1 MSSVGITT
9 YLSDYQA
16 PDFKIITTE
25 LNFNLQD
32 EYTEVTAQLQ
42 IKRTNSSLAPL
53 KLHGQQLNLISIAL
67 DGTPLSIGQYAVD
80 DEFLTINELPDNFL
94 LSTCVRIE
102 PHKNTALEGLYRS
115 RTMYCTQCEAE
126 GFRKI
131 TYYLDRPDA
140 MSSFAT
146 RIEADKTL
154 YPVLLSNGNLIAQGE
169 LPQGRHFATWQ
180 DPFKKP
186 AYLFALVAGDLSV
199 VEDSFTTASGRD
211 VALKIFVEA
220 KDVDKCS
227 HAMLSLKNAMRWD
240 EQVYGREYD
249 LDIFMIV
256 AVDDFNMGAMEN
268 KGLNIFNTSCVLAH
282 PATTTDAGFA
292 RVEGVVAHEYFHN
305 WSGNRVTCRDWFQLS
320 LKEGFTVF
328 RDEEF
333 SADMLSRTVK
343 RVESVALLRTAQF
356 AEDAGP
362 MSHPVRPSSYME
374 ISNFYTLTV
383 YEKGAEVVRMVHSL
397 LGKELFR
404 QGTDL
409 YFSRHDGE
417 AATIEQFIA
426 CMAEV
431 SGRDFSQFMHWYNQA
446 GTPTVEFSGRYDA
459 AEQRFYLTA
468 RQSCPS
474 TPEATAEQKEP
485 FVIPIDMGLLSPQ
498 GAYPLICTALKNSSP
513 TRGVIELN
521 QREQTFIFEQLPSAP
536 VPSLLRGFSAPV
548 KWHYPYSKEDLL
560 CIMLIDEDGFNRWD
574 AIQQYALRL
583 INEINSSLNS
593 GVRPKSDTAFI
604 NACAHLLSD
613 VTLDPAMVAL
623 MLDLPSEAYLA
634 EQQNPMDIDG
644 NQRAREFLRHALA
657 ENLLPHWHAV
667 YNRLQDNAPF
677 SASAEAVARRS
688 LKNLA
693 LVYISLVEAAPHTQ
707 LIAAQFNSATNMT
720 DSLAVL
726 KIAVN
731 SVYKD
736 VQEHADQMLET
747 FYSRWQGEPL
757 VVNLWLS
764 VQAAAA
770 TKALNRVKSLMEHPA
785 YDGKNPNK
793 IRALVGVF
801 SQNLTQFHALSGE
814 GYEFLAQQVV
824 QLDQLNP
831 QIAARLIGPL
841 TKWQRQDI
849 ARQAMMVAQLRWI
862 AAHTLSNDLFEVVT
876 KSLPQK

>member
-1 MSSVGITT
+1 MSSVGTTT
-9 YLSDYQA
+9 YLKEYQA

-25 LNFNLQD
+25 LNFKLYED
-32 EYTEVTAQLQ
+32 YTEVTAQLNFE
-42 IKRTNSSLAPL
+42 RTNTSSVPL
-53 KLHGQQLNLISIAL
+53 KLHGQLLSLISLTLNGDLLPPTAYTL
-67 DGTPLSIGQYAVD
+67 DDEHLSIFDVP
-80 DEFLTINELPDNFL
+80 ERFTLV
-94 LSTCVRIE
+94 TCVRIE

-140 MSSFAT
+140 MSSFTT
-146 RIEADKTL
+146 RIEADKKN
-154 YPVLLSNGNLIAQGE
+154 YPVLLSNGNLIEQGE
-169 LPQGRHFATWQ
+169 LTEGRHFAIWQ

-199 VEDSFTTASGRD
+199 VEDFFITASGRR
-211 VALKIFVEA
+211 VALKIFVEE
-220 KDVDKCS
+220 KDVNKCD

-240 EQVYGREYD
+240 EEIYGLEYD

-397 LGKELFR
+397 LGKDLFR
-404 QGTDL
+404 KGTDL
-409 YFSRHDGE
+409 YFSRHDGQ
-417 AATIEQFIA
+417 AATIEDFIR

-431 SGRDFSQFMHWYNQA
+431 SGRDFTQFMLWYQQA
-446 GTPTVEFSGRYDA
+446 GTPTVEFSGRYEPC
-459 AEQRFYLTA
+459 EQKYYLTA

-474 TPEATAEQKEP
+474 TPEATAEEKHP
-485 FVIPIDMGLLSPQ
+485 FVIPIDMGLLGPN
-498 GAYPLICTALKNSSP
+498 GAYPLVCAAVKNSSP
-513 TRGVIELN
+513 TRGVIELTA
-521 QREQTFIFEQLPSAP
+521 REQTYIFEQVPALP

-548 KWHYPYSKEDLL
+548 KWHYPYSKKDLL
-560 CIMLIDEDGFNRWD
+560 CIVLTDEDGFNRWD
-574 AIQQYALRL
+574 AMQQYAVLL
-583 INEINSSLNS
+583 INEIKHNQACGQMPAQDEN
-593 GVRPKSDTAFI
+593 FI
-604 NACAHLLSD
+604 NACAHLLKD
-613 VTLDPAMVAL
+613 ETLDPAMVAL

-644 NQRAREFLRHALA
+644 NHHAREFLRRTMA
-657 ENLLPHWHAV
+657 EILLPHWNAV
-667 YNRLQDNAPF
+667 YQRLSDSGAYSP
-677 SASAEAVARRS
+677 SAAAVAHRS

-693 LVYISLVEAAPHTQ
+693 LGYIALLDDAAHAE
-707 LIAAQFNSATNMT
+707 LITAQFNNASNMT
-720 DSLAVL
+720 DSLAAL

-731 SVYKD
+731 SAFES
-736 VQEHADQMLET
+736 VQNQASNMLQH
-747 FYSRWQGEPL
+747 FYQRWQHEPL

-770 TKALNRVKSLMEHPA
+770 SGALTRVKNLMAHPA
-785 YDGKNPNK
+785 YDGKNP
-793 IRALVGVF
+793 
-801 SQNLTQFHALSGE
+801 
-814 GYEFLAQQVV
+814 
-824 QLDQLNP
+824 
-831 QIAARLIGPL
+831 
-841 TKWQRQDI
+841 
-849 ARQAMMVAQLRWI
+849 
-862 AAHTLSNDLFEVVT
+862 
-876 KSLPQK
+876 